1 MADKPEVRWYLKEFA
16 CDCKNMYWFEVT
28 EMEKASKADFTEERD
43 YLYYCNTCKKSKIV
57 SYTADDIE
65 ERGGS

>member
-1 MADKPEVRWYLKEFA
+1 MADEPEVRWYLKPFA
-16 CDCKNMYWFEVT
+16 CDCRTMYWFEVT
-28 EMEKASKADFTEERD
+28 EMEKASKAGFTEERD

-65 ERGGS
+65 ER